1 MTFGTFQ
8 AGQALGWLVPVLQI
22 SLIDLLLGGDNALV
36 IAMACRGLPPRIW
49 RRVVWL
55 GTGAA
60 VVLRIGL
67 TALAALILNLPLLKL
82 IGAALLVAIAVK
94 LLAEEPPSWATLNDA
109 QQEQDVRR
117 VFVTILVADTVM
129 SLDNV
134 LAVAAAARGSF
145 WLLSFGLALSIP
157 IVIFGSVAVAR
168 ALERFPVLILA
179 GGALLG
185 WVAGETAVS
194 DPAIRDWI
202 ANQAPWLATAAA
214 PATAVYCLAHG
225 RLERL
230 RRARSASRPVR

>member
-1 MTFGTFQ
+1 
-8 AGQALGWLVPVLQI
+8 
-22 SLIDLLLGGDNALV
+22 
-36 IAMACRGLPPRIW
+36 
-49 RRVVWL
+49 
-55 GTGAA
+55 
-60 VVLRIGL
+60 
-67 TALAALILNLPLLKL
+67 
-82 IGAALLVAIAVK
+82 
-94 LLAEEPPSWATLNDA
+94 
-109 QQEQDVRR
+109 
-117 VFVTILVADTVM
+117 
-129 SLDNV
+129 
-134 LAVAAAARGSF
+134 
-145 WLLSFGLALSIP
+145 
-157 IVIFGSVAVAR
+157 VAR